1 MQIDFLNLILV
12 LLIAWASGAL
22 INRLGYPAI
31 LGELL
36 AGIIFGPPI
45 LGLITP
51 KDELLILAE
60 VGVFLLMLYIGMEI
74 NLRDLRKAS
83 KEGLLAAFGGFFI
96 PFGFGY
102 WLGMSFGSGEANS
115 LFLGIAL
122 GVTALATKSRILVD
136 LKLLGTRIAHVM
148 LVSAFVTDTIA
159 LVVFAGIIAYVKTNS
174 FDLLKITFVFG
185 KAILFFGGASF
196 IGLKILPLIG
206 KQLSKIGLTHRSTN
220 FTVVLLVGL
229 LFAEMA
235 ELAGLHSIL
244 GAFFAGL
251 FLREGVMEKKIS
263 HDVSNLVH
271 NLSLGFLAPIFFVTA
286 GFNVSLS
293 VFQTDLVFLI
303 VITVVAT
310 FSKIIGTAIFY
321 LPTGNGWREGITIG
335 SGMNGRGAVEIIIAQ
350 IGLGLGIITQEIFS
364 ILVFM
369 AFFTT
374 ATVPVFLKWAVDW
387 LKNRNELVF
396 SSDKREG
403 TIIVGASPLGIILA
417 KKFAEFGN
425 VFLIDTSEEHCEIA
439 KRVGLKT
446 ICGNAL
452 DEDILSKA
460 DAENAQLL
468 ISLTSNAKVNVLSA
482 QFGRTAYWIPN
493 VYAHLNVSDKKISQ
507 KLLEEIQIENF
518 VLRSI
523 DLNEFE
529 NLIQTGMLA
538 EKEIKIEKNI
548 DLQTFLLLPDIQD
561 FLFVPIGLKRKDSFT
576 LLSQNDNLETGDII
590 FGYSPT
596 VVKSVKEDEFSQL
609 VKDSEIIL
617 AKEKLDYGSFINL
630 ISEKF
635 NLALGISVED
645 IRRQFIEREKVG
657 STMIIPGLAI
667 PHIFIEGDGIFKM
680 IIVKCDE
687 GIIIGPQNEKAYA
700 VFALAGSDDM
710 RNVHLKV
717 LASIAQIVQ
726 NTNFDKGWKQT
737 KNIQEIKKFLLETDR
752 ILFDRNNG

>member
-1 MQIDFLNLILV
+1 LQIDFLNLILV

-22 INRLGYPAI
+22 INRLGYPSV

-36 AGIIFGPPI
+36 AGIIFGPPLI
-45 LGLITP
+45 GLLTTS
-51 KDELLILAE
+51 DALSVLAE
-60 VGVFLLMLYIGMEI
+60 VGVFLLMLFIGMEI
-74 NLRDLRKAS
+74 NLRDLKKAS
-83 KEGLLAAFGGFFI
+83 KEGLLAALGGFII
-96 PFGFGY
+96 PFVCGY
-102 WLGMSFGSGEANS
+102 WLGMVIGGTTGNS

-122 GVTALATKSRILVD
+122 GVTSLATKSRILVD

-148 LVSAFVTDTIA
+148 LVSAFLSDTIA
-159 LVVFAGIIAYVKTNS
+159 LLVFAGIIAYLETSSVNIVQLS
-174 FDLLKITFVFG
+174 LLFG
-185 KAILFFGGASF
+185 KTVLFFGGATF
-196 IGLKILPLIG
+196 VGLKILPFLG
-206 KQLSKIGLTHRSTN
+206 KQLKHLGLTQRSTS

-229 LFAEMA
+229 VFAEMA

-251 FLREGVMEKKIS
+251 FLREGVLEKKLS
-263 HDVSNLVH
+263 HDVSSLVN

-293 VFQTDLVFLI
+293 VFQNELFLLI
-303 VITVVAT
+303 VVLFVAT
-310 FSKIIGTAIFY
+310 LSKIVGTALFY
-321 LPTGNGWREGITIG
+321 LPSRNGWREGITIG
-335 SGMNGRGAVEIIIAQ
+335 AGMNGRGAVEIIIAQ
-350 IGLGLGIITQEIFS
+350 IGLSLGIISQTIFS
-364 ILVFM
+364 IIVFM

-374 ATVPVFLKWAVDW
+374 LTVPILLKWGTEW
-387 LKNRNELVF
+387 LKRRNELVY
-396 SSDKREG
+396 SKEKRDG
-403 TIIVGASPLGIILA
+403 TIIIGATQLGIILA
-417 KKFAEFGN
+417 KKFAKFGK

-439 KRVGLKT
+439 KKKGLNA

-518 VLRSI
+518 VLGSI
-523 DLNEFE
+523 DINEFE
-529 NLIQTGMLA
+529 NLIQSGMLT
-538 EKEIKIEKNI
+538 EKEIKIEKNV
-548 DLQTFLLLPDIQD
+548 DLQSFLRLPDIQD
-561 FLFVPIGLKRKDSFT
+561 LLFVPIGLQRNDSFT
-576 LLSQNDNLETGDII
+576 LLSQMDLLEVGDIV

-596 VVKSVKEDEFSQL
+596 VVKSIKEDEFSQL
-609 VKDSEIIL
+609 VKNSEVIII
-617 AKEKLDYGSFINL
+617 KEVLDYGSFINL

-635 NLALGISVED
+635 NQILGISVED
-645 IRRQFIEREKVG
+645 IRSQFTEREKIG

-667 PHIFIEGDGIFKM
+667 PHIFIEGEEIFKM
-680 IIVKCDE
+680 IIVKCE
-687 GIIIGPQNEKAYA
+687 GEINMGYRDEKAYA

-710 RNVHLKV
+710 RNMHLKV

-726 NTNFDKGWKQT
+726 NSNFEEDWKNT
-737 KNIQEIKKFLLETDR
+737 KNILGIKKFLLETDR
-752 ILFDRNNG
+752 I